1 MKIWRPSGMFRTVF
15 IYIRLWGHAVKQTD
29 VSENG
34 DVRVNIFLRRWIA
47 KRPIILEAQRD
58 IDT

>member
-1 MKIWRPSGMFRTVF
+1 MFRTVF

-29 VSENG
+29 VSQNG